1 MSATVIDGRDAA
13 RRVRERVAEGCA
25 AFAAR
30 HGRKPGLVGIQV
42 GDDPASEI
50 YQRNKAQQAEEAGM
64 AVERIKLP
72 EGTTQAEMD
81 ALLDRLAAD
90 DAVDGMLVQLPV
102 PEPLTEPAI
111 AARIAADKDVD
122 GFSPVNIGRLVRGE
136 PCLRPCTPSGVM
148 WLLDDAGVQLEGA
161 NAVVIGRSVIVGKP
175 QSLMLLERNA
185 TVTITHSRTRD
196 LAAVCREADVIVA
209 AVGVPEMVRGDWVKP
224 GATVID
230 VGMNRLDDRLC
241 GDVAYDEVA
250 QVAGAITPVPGGVG
264 PMTIAFLL
272 ANTLQSAER
281 RMGDEPTRGII
292 S

>member
-1 MSATVIDGRDAA
+1 MSARVIDGRDAA

-25 AFAAR
+25 AFEAR

-50 YQRNKAQQAEEAGM
+50 YQRNKAQQAEECGM
-64 AVERIKLP
+64 AVERMKLP
-72 EGTTQAEMD
+72 EGTTQADMD

-90 DAVDGMLVQLPV
+90 AAVDGMLVQLPV

-111 AARIAADKDVD
+111 AARIAPDKDVD

-175 QSLMLLERNA
+175 QALMLLERNA

-196 LAAVCREADVIVA
+196 LAAVCREADIIVA

-241 GDVAYDEVA
+241 GDVHYDEVA
-250 QVAGAITPVPGGVG
+250 EVAGAITPVPGGVG

>member
-1 MSATVIDGRDAA
+1 MSARVIDGRDAA

-25 AFAAR
+25 AFQER
-30 HGRKPGLVGIQV
+30 HGRPPGLVGIQV
-42 GDDPASEI
+42 GEDPASEI
-50 YQRNKAQQAEEAGM
+50 YQRNKAQQAEECGM
-64 AVERIKLP
+64 AVERMKLP
-72 EGTTQAEMD
+72 GGTTQGEMD

-90 DAVDGMLVQLPV
+90 PLVDGMLVQLPV

-111 AARIAADKDVD
+111 AARIEPTKDVD
-122 GFSPVNIGRLVRGE
+122 GFSPVNIGHLVRGE

-148 WLLDDAGVQLEGA
+148 WLLDDAGVDLEGA
-161 NAVVIGRSVIVGKP
+161 NAVVVGRSLIVGKP
-175 QSLMLLERNA
+175 QAMMLLERNA
-185 TVTITHSRTRD
+185 TVTVAHSRTKD
-196 LAAVCREADVIVA
+196 LPAICREADVLVV
-209 AVGVPEMVRGDWVKP
+209 AVGRAEMVRGDWVKP

-241 GDVAYDEVA
+241 GDVHYDEVA
-250 QVAGAITPVPGGVG
+250 EVAGALTPVPGGVG

-292 S
+292 P

>member
-1 MSATVIDGRDAA
+1 MSAKVIDGRDAA

-25 AFAAR
+25 AFEAR

-50 YQRNKAQQAEEAGM
+50 YQRNKAQQAEECGM

-102 PEPLTEPAI
+102 PAPRTEPAI
-111 AARIAADKDVD
+111 AARFAPDKDVD

-148 WLLDDAGVQLEGA
+148 WLLDDAGVDLEGA

-175 QSLMLLERNA
+175 QALMLLERNA

-196 LAAVCREADVIVA
+196 LAAVCRAADVIVA

-241 GDVAYDEVA
+241 GDVHYDEVA
-250 QVAGAITPVPGGVG
+250 EVAGALTPVPGGVG

-292 S
+292 T

>member
-1 MSATVIDGRDAA
+1 MSAKVIDGRDGA

-25 AFAAR
+25 AFEKR

-50 YQRNKAQQAEEAGM
+50 YQRNKAQQAEEVGM
-64 AVERIKLP
+64 SVERIKLP
-72 EGTTQAEMD
+72 AGTTQAEMD
-81 ALLDRLAAD
+81 ALLDN
-90 DAVDGMLVQLPV
+90 AVDGMLVQLPV
-102 PEPLTEPAI
+102 PEPLAEPAI
-111 AARIAADKDVD
+111 AAHISPAKDVD
-122 GFSPVNIGRLVRGE
+122 GFSPVNIGHLVRGE

-148 WLLDDAGVQLEGA
+148 WLLDDAGVNLEGA

-175 QSLMLLERNA
+175 QALMLLERNA
-185 TVTITHSRTRD
+185 TVTIAHSRTRD
-196 LAAVCREADVIVA
+196 LPALCREADVLVA
-209 AVGVPEMVRGDWVKP
+209 AVGVAEMVRGDWVKP

-281 RMGDEPTRGII
+281 RMGDEPTKGII
-292 S
+292 T

>member
-1 MSATVIDGRDAA
+1 MSATVIDGRDGA
-13 RRVRERVAEGCA
+13 RRVRERVAGGCA

-30 HGRKPGLVGIQV
+30 HGRPPGLVGIQV

-64 AVERIKLP
+64 AVERLRLP
-72 EGTTQAEMD
+72 AGTTQAEMD

-102 PEPLTEPAI
+102 PAPLAEPAI
-111 AARIAADKDVD
+111 AARIDPSKDVD

-148 WLLDDAGVQLEGA
+148 WLLDDAGVDLEGA
-161 NAVVIGRSVIVGKP
+161 NAVVVGRSLIVGKP
-175 QSLMLLERNA
+175 QAMMLLERHA
-185 TVTITHSRTRD
+185 TVTVAHSRTRD
-196 LAAVCREADVIVA
+196 LPAVCRAADVLVV
-209 AVGVPEMVRGDWVKP
+209 AVGRPEMVRGDWVKP

-241 GDVAYDEVA
+241 GDVHFDEVA
-250 QVAGAITPVPGGVG
+250 EVAGALTPVPGGVG

-272 ANTLQSAER
+272 ANTLQAAER
-281 RMGDEPTRGII
+281 RMGDSPTRGII
-292 S
+292 T

>member
-1 MSATVIDGRDAA
+1 MSARVIDGRDAA

-30 HGRKPGLVGIQV
+30 HGRPPGLVGIQV

-64 AVERIKLP
+64 AVERMKLP

-111 AARIAADKDVD
+111 AARIDPGKDVD

-148 WLLDDAGVQLEGA
+148 WLLDDAGAELEGA

-175 QSLMLLERNA
+175 QALMLLERNA
-185 TVTITHSRTRD
+185 TVTVTHSRTRD
-196 LAAVCREADVIVA
+196 LAAVCRQADIIVA

-241 GDVAYDEVA
+241 GDVDYDEVA